1 MQRSCRKGTKNS
13 IYFWSVLESR
23 SFNSKL
29 RLFRTIKD
37 ENNTVHAETEQ
48 NSLICAILLPP
59 KKGDIQMSLEVRNL
73 SKKYGEKTV
82 VENLSFEMKNPGV
95 FALLGTNGAGKTTSI
110 RMMLNMLS
118 RDTGEVLWNG
128 AALDTSTC
136 NVGYLAEERGLYP
149 KYTLMDQLIY
159 FAALRGISKAEAK
172 NRIRYWAQRL
182 EVEEY
187 LYPQAPKSEDG
198 KKRGRAKAQAPKKAD
213 QLSKG
218 NQQKIQFMTALLPDP
233 DLLILDEPLS
243 GLDPVNTDLFKGI
256 IRDEIAKG
264 KYLIMSSHQMAT
276 VEEFCTDIIIL
287 NRSKTILSGHL
298 NDIKKSYGRINLLLK
313 TETDVTDLIRKE
325 GLTLISAKETE
336 YQIKVSGDEQANGFL
351 KLLIENGAPVV
362 TFSLREPSLHE
373 IFVEKVGDAH
383 EA

>member
-1 MQRSCRKGTKNS
+1 M
-13 IYFWSVLESR
+13 
-23 SFNSKL
+23 
-29 RLFRTIKD
+29 
-37 ENNTVHAETEQ
+37 
-48 NSLICAILLPP
+48 SLIV
-59 KKGDIQMSLEVRNL
+59 KNL
-73 SKKYGEKTV
+73 SKKYGDKTV
-82 VENLSFEMKNPGV
+82 VDNLSFEMAKPGV

-118 RDTGEVLWNG
+118 KDSGEVLWNG
-128 AALDTSTC
+128 KPLDTATC

-159 FAALRGISKAEAK
+159 FAALRGIPKAEAK
-172 NRIRYWAQRL
+172 KRIRYWAERL

-187 LYPQAPKSEDG
+187 LYPSENTAAG
-198 KKRGRAKAQAPKKAD
+198 TTSGEEQSAGNKKNKTRAKKQPPKKAD

-243 GLDPVNTDLFKGI
+243 GLDPVNTDLFKSI
-256 IRDEIAKG
+256 IREEIAKG

-287 NRSKTILSGHL
+287 NRSKTVLQGHL
-298 NDIKKSYGRINLLLK
+298 NDIKKSYGRINLSLK
-313 TETDVTDLIRKE
+313 TEANVKELIAKA
-325 GLTLISAKETE
+325 GLTIVTEKECE
-336 YQIKVSGDEQANGFL
+336 YQLRVSGEEQANAFL
-351 KLLIENGAPVV
+351 KMLIEHDVRV
-362 TFSLREPSLHE
+362 ITFDLREPSLHE

-383 EA
+383 ED